1 MQEWAHIVAVQLCRS
16 QLVTQNSYFTFF
28 ILLTRRQLH
37 VVCVPSQL
45 LRLMKLSW
53 LQSLARI
60 NTEQTSS
67 LTPTNVRTPP
77 VHRPCSPRMSPV
89 KTPEHHWKGSEVDC
103 DNFKLLQLQ
112 WVVAG
117 WVPFSWSCVWRDNK
131 ADIDIDRGCGD
142 GFVVLLPQVP
152 HPLRPLPLVEVHPAF
167 PRQDV
172 ALIQRRWKGTDW

>member
-1 MQEWAHIVAVQLCRS
+1 MGTHCCCPIVQITV
-16 QLVTQNSYFTFF
+16 SYTE
-28 ILLTRRQLH
+28 
-37 VVCVPSQL
+37 QL
-45 LRLMKLSW
+45 LYCSSFYWHDDSCMLFVFPVSCWDSW
-53 LQSLARI
+53 NSADFSLARI

-117 WVPFSWSCVWRDNK
+117 LVPFSWSCVWRDNK
-131 ADIDIDRGCGD
+131 ADIDIDRGCSD

-152 HPLRPLPLVEVHPAF
+152 HPLRPLPLVEVHPAI

-172 ALIQRRWKGTDW
+172 ALVQRRWKGTDW